1 MVALDLDFV
10 FRMAV
15 ALGIGGLVGIE
26 REHGREDQL
35 VVAGVRTFPLIAL
48 SGFLLS
54 WVALLSSD
62 PLVGGLLIA
71 VGFLTFGA
79 VALSLFLIRSW
90 RGVAGLTT
98 PVAVVVVFLAGVLV
112 GQAYLFEGVLVGLAT
127 TFLLVTKRRLHAVA
141 QVLSDREILAAL
153 ELLTVAVILLPLSL
167 DFVAPAPYEDYFGR
181 GRIIDPF
188 WTLLIVLVISAISF
202 GSFIVIRQ
210 IGGQRGVRFAGAFG
224 GLANSEAATASLVEL
239 AKANP
244 PLIGAA
250 TGGILVAN
258 GTMLVRNLIVAVL
271 ADPTLQVA
279 SLVVLPLLGLS
290 VLSAVLVRNE
300 RQGEALPSSPKLQMA
315 SPFALWP
322 AFKFAAIFTLVSAA
336 AYLVEAY
343 LGEGGALVTAVG
355 GFVSSAAVTGSVAAL
370 VFTGHLNVWVA
381 ALTILLASTLS
392 TLNKLLIAQIG
403 FRAVAERLRRYVIV
417 LVGVG
422 LAACA
427 AIAGLSLNLA

>member
-54 WVALLSSD
+54 WVAFILND
-62 PLVGGLLIA
+62 PIVAGVLIA
-71 VGFLTFGA
+71 IGILTFGA

-90 RGVAGLTT
+90 RGVTGLTT

-112 GQAYLFEGVLVGLAT
+112 GQEYVFEAVLVGLAT
-127 TFLLVTKRRLHAVA
+127 TFLLVTKRRLHAIA

-153 ELLTVAVILLPLSL
+153 ELITVAVILLPLSV
-167 DFVAPAPYEDYFGR
+167 DFRPPPPWEEYIGR
-181 GRIIDPF
+181 ERVVDPF
-188 WTLLIVLVISAISF
+188 WILLIALIISAISF
-202 GSFIVIRQ
+202 GSFLVIRQ
-210 IGGQRGVRFAGAFG
+210 VGAQRGVRFSGAFG

-244 PLIGAA
+244 PLVGAA
-250 TGGILVAN
+250 TSGILVAN

-271 ADPTLQVA
+271 ADPTLTVA
-279 SLVVLPLLGLS
+279 SIVALPLLALAA
-290 VLSAVLVRNE
+290 LSALLIRNE
-300 RQGEALPSSPKLQMA
+300 KGAEMPSADAKLQMA
-315 SPFALWP
+315 SPFALGP
-322 AFKFAAIFTLVSAA
+322 AFKFALIFAAVSAA
-336 AYLVEAY
+336 AYFVES
-343 LGEGGALVTAVG
+343 LGEGGAIATAIG

-370 VFTGHLNVWVA
+370 VFTGHLNLWVA

-392 TLNKLLIAQIG
+392 TFNKLLIAQIG
-403 FRAVAERLRRYVIV
+403 SRAVAERLRRYILT
-417 LVGVG
+417 LVGAG
-422 LAACA
+422 AAFCA
-427 AIAGLSLNLA
+427 AVAGLSINLA